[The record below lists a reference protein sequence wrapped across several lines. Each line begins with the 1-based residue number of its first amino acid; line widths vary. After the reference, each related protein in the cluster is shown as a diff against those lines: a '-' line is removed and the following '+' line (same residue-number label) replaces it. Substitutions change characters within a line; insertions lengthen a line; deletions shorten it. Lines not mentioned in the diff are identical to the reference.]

1 MSVESKTIM
10 TEDLGNGVF
19 RQTETT
25 GVPAVELR
33 LSCTD
38 ANRPAA
44 TTVLPGTKIWN
55 TDAACYQY
63 SDGTNWRTNDGTLT

>member
-1 MSVESKTIM
+1 MSVASKTII
-10 TEDLGNGVF
+10 TEDLGSGVF

-25 GVPAVELR
+25 GQPAVEVR

-38 ANRPAA
+38 ATRPAA
-44 TTVLPGTKIWN
+44 SQYLPGTKIWN
-55 TDAACYQY
+55 TDAGCYQY